1 MSSPCISTILAKH
14 DPPHSS
20 LRLFKKQLLKWIF
33 IYLFVYFWLCW
44 VFVAAPGLS
53 LVRVRG
59 LLIAV
64 TSLGVDHGLWG
75 RGL

>member
-1 MSSPCISTILAKH
+1 MLSPCISTILAKH

-20 LRLFKKQLLKWIF
+20 LRLFKKQLLKGIF
-33 IYLFVYFWLCW
+33 ICLFIFGCAGSS
-44 VFVAAPGLS
+44 AAPGLS
-53 LVRVRG
+53 LVRVCG

-64 TSLGVDHGLWG
+64 ACLGVDHGLWG